1 MMQRAYKTQ
10 LNPTQA
16 QQRAFEAQSDTV
28 RWVWNWAL
36 AQRNEFY
43 KYTGKHLSGRELIK
57 QFRAGKKTG
66 RWPWLKPANSRAEES
81 ALDAQDR
88 AFDRFW
94 MMCRGELPKPKL
106 KRPRKDGKP
115 AGYPSFKRRR
125 DGVVAFA
132 FWGLKPEHVRRD
144 AIRLQGIGW
153 VRLQEKGYLP
163 TDGVKINRAT
173 VSERT
178 GRWYVSLQVEEA
190 DRGDIATGEPI
201 GVDAGITTLATVS
214 DGREYQNAR
223 ALRDALRR
231 LKRLQQKMA
240 RQPRPAKGD
249 PNSGRRQRTIDAIGN
264 LHKRIADLRSTA
276 LHEASAGITGRN
288 RPTAERPEVVGIET
302 LNVKGM
308 MQNGRLALA
317 LSDAAMSEL
326 LRQVTYKAQWSGAEI
341 ATVSQWEPSTKRCSR
356 CGYIVQGMTLSDR
369 VFVCPNC
376 GYTAPR
382 DLNAARNL
390 QQAAEEYRR
399 LKTRVEDETEVGA
412 AGPVV

>member
-16 QQRAFEAQSDTV
+16 QQRAFEAQSDAV

-43 KYTGKHLSGRELIK
+43 KYTGKHLSCRVLIK
-57 QFRAGKKTG
+57 QFRAGKKIR
-66 RWPWLKPANSRAEES
+66 RWPWLNPMNSRAEES

-88 AFDRFW
+88 AFDRFF
-94 MMCRGELPKPKL
+94 MMRRGELPKPKL

-115 AGYPSFKRRR
+115 AGYPSFKSRH
-125 DGVVAFA
+125 DGVVSFA
-132 FWGLKPEHVRRD
+132 FWGVKPTDIRRD
-144 AIRLQGIGW
+144 AVRLAGIGW
-153 VRLQEKGYLP
+153 VKLQEKGYLP

-399 LKTRVEDETEVGA
+399 LKARVEDETEVGA

>member
-1 MMQRAYKTQ
+1 MQRAYRTQ

-16 QQRAFEAQSDTV
+16 QVRAFVAQSDTV

-43 KYTGKHLSGRELIK
+43 KYTGKHLSGRVLIK
-57 QFRAGKKTG
+57 QFRAGKKIG

-88 AFDRFW
+88 AFDRYF

-115 AGYPSFKRRR
+115 AGYPSFKSRR

-132 FWGLKPEHVRRD
+132 FWGLKPEHVRRG

-153 VRLQEKGYLP
+153 VKLQEKGYLP

-173 VSERT
+173 VSERA
-178 GRWYVSLQVEEA
+178 GRWSVSMQVEEA
-190 DRGDIATGEPI
+190 DGGEVATGKPV
-201 GVDAGITTLATVS
+201 GVDAGISTLATVS

-240 RQPRPAKGD
+240 RQPKPAKGE
-249 PNSGRRQRTIDAIGN
+249 PNSGRRQRTIDAVGR

-276 LHEASAGITGRN
+276 LHDASAGITGRN
-288 RPTAERPEVVGIET
+288 RPAAERPSVVGIET

-317 LSDAAMSEL
+317 LSDAAMSLL
-326 LRQVTYKAQWSGAEI
+326 LRQVTYKAQWSGAEV
-341 ATVSQWEPSTKRCSR
+341 ATVSQWEPSTKRCSA
-356 CGYIVQGMTLSDR
+356 CGYVVERMTLSER
-369 VFVCPNC
+369 TFHCPDC

-382 DLNAARNL
+382 DLNAACNL

>member
-1 MMQRAYKTQ
+1 MQRAYKTQ

-16 QQRAFEAQSDTV
+16 QVRAFVAQSDAV

-36 AQRNEFY
+36 AQRNEY
-43 KYTGKHLSGRELIK
+43 HKYTGKHLSGRDLIK
-57 QFRAGKKTG
+57 QFRAGKRIN
-66 RWPWLKPANSRAEES
+66 RWPWLRPANSRAEES
-81 ALDAQDR
+81 ALDAQDE
-88 AFDRFW
+88 AFKRFW
-94 MMCRGELPKPKL
+94 MICRGELPKPKL

-115 AGYPSFKRRR
+115 AGYPTFKSRR
-125 DGVVAFA
+125 DGVVSFA
-132 FWGLKPEHVRRD
+132 FWGLKPTEVRRD

-163 TDGVKINRAT
+163 TGGVKINRAT
-173 VSERT
+173 VSERA

-190 DRGDIATGEPI
+190 DRDEVATGEPV

-240 RQPRPAKGD
+240 RQPRPAKGE
-249 PNSGRRQRTIDAIGN
+249 PNSGRRQRTIDAIGR

-288 RPTAERPEVVGIET
+288 RPAVERPAVVGIET

-308 MQNGRLALA
+308 MQKRTARAGDQRRSDGRATQTGDL
-317 LSDAAMSEL
+317 
-326 LRQVTYKAQWSGAEI
+326 QGA
-341 ATVSQWEPSTKRCSR
+341 VVRSR
-356 CGYIVQGMTLSDR
+356 CRDGQPVGAQHEAVFAVR
-369 VFVCPNC
+369 VHRAGHDVVGP
-376 GYTAPR
+376 GIHLPGLWLHR
-382 DLNAARNL
+382 AARP
-390 QQAAEEYRR
+390 ERS
-399 LKTRVEDETEVGA
+399 V
-412 AGPVV
+412 